1 MEFILK
7 NKKLFALTFWV
18 WITLIISFSIIP
30 NGPKMQI
37 EIKGNMHR
45 LDYIIHFLVYFS
57 LAILYLLWK
66 ADNYFNM
73 NSKHLIYFLI
83 GGLLLSG
90 LSEYAQ
96 SFIPE
101 RTFNPFDFY
110 SNMSGL
116 IIGVIIPRLVLSK
129 IV

>member
-1 MEFILK
+1 MEFLLK

-18 WITLIISFSIIP
+18 WVVLIISFSIIP

-37 EIKGNMHR
+37 EINENSYR
-45 LDYIIHFLVYFS
+45 LDYFLHFMVYFS

-66 ADNYFNM
+66 ADNYFNVI
-73 NSKHLIYFLI
+73 SKHLVYFLI

-96 SFIPE
+96 TFIPG
-101 RTFNPFDFY
+101 RRFNPFDFY
-110 SNMSGL
+110 SNMSGVVL
-116 IIGVIIPRLVLSK
+116 GVIVPKLVLSK